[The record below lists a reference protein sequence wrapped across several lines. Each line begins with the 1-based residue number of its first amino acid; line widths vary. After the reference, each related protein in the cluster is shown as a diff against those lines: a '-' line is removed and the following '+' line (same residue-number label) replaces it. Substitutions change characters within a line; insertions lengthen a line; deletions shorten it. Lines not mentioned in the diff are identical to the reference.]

1 MNAPN
6 DYRKQRVRMEAPTA
20 NEIEALKKELQEL
33 TMENQKLQEE
43 LMAREE
49 VMQSLFSFIEA
60 NNATKP

>member
-1 MNAPN
+1 
-6 DYRKQRVRMEAPTA
+6 MEAPTA
-20 NEIEALKKELQEL
+20 DEIEALKKELQEL

-60 NNATKP
+60 NNTTKP